1 MLGEKTNVGT
11 HWVCV
16 CYDKDGNLK
25 WEDDFDNLV
34 VNEGLD
40 DLLQNQFNGSSYTA
54 TWYVGL
60 KESGAV
66 VAGDTMA
73 SHSNWSEIT
82 AYTTTGGSGAAALR
96 PVAVLASASSQ
107 SVVTSTAAVFSING
121 TVCVAGGFIA
131 SKVTVGGNLGV
142 LYGAGDFT
150 AIRSVIDGD
159 VVNVSLTLSASAS

>member
-34 VNEGLD
+34 VNEGLN

-54 TWYVGL
+54 TWFVGL
-60 KESGAV
+60 KATGTIS
-66 VAGDTMA
+66 AGDTMA
-73 SHSNWSEIT
+73 THGFTEIT
-82 AYTTTGGSGAAALR
+82 DYTTAGGSGAATAR
-96 PVAVLASASSQ
+96 PAAVLASASSQ

-121 TVCVAGGFIA
+121 TVCVAGGFLA

>member
-1 MLGEKTNVGT
+1 MLSKTHVGT

-34 VNEGLD
+34 VNEGLN
-40 DLLQNQFNGSSYTA
+40 DLLQNQFNGSSYSA
-54 TWYVGL
+54 TWFVAL
-60 KESGAV
+60 KATGTVCAT
-66 VAGDTMA
+66 DTMA
-73 SHSNWSEIT
+73 THSSWAEIT
-82 AYTTTGGSGAAALR
+82 DYTTAGGSGAAALR